1 MIAALEAGWTLRALY
16 VEERA
21 QLIPAIDF
29 ALSHARAAG
38 YRPTLLSDGTVSKV
52 ADAVTPQPVVAIVE
66 AKRFEIEQFV
76 PRPLILVVDR
86 VQDPGNL
93 GALARVAEACGASGL
108 VLTGSCADPF
118 GPKALRASAGSALRL
133 PIVEHEDAF
142 GALHLLEEMGYAT
155 AATTPHVA
163 TDFAFVD
170 WPAHVALVLGNEAQG
185 LDTSLLSAVTL
196 RVGIPMAEGPESL
209 NLAVA
214 AGIISMA
221 IVRRLAPRVGTPGA
235 PNIGAVSDE
244 ELS

>member
-1 MIAALEAGWTLRALY
+1 M
-16 VEERA
+16 
-21 QLIPAIDF
+21 
-29 ALSHARAAG
+29 
-38 YRPTLLSDGTVSKV
+38 
-52 ADAVTPQPVVAIVE
+52 VE
-66 AKRFEIEQFV
+66 AKSFLIEDFV
-76 PRPLILVVDR
+76 PSPLVLVADR

-118 GPKALRASAGSALRL
+118 GPKALRASAGSSLRL
-133 PIVEHEDAF
+133 PIVEHADAF
-142 GALHLLEEMGYAT
+142 GALRLLEEMGYAT

-163 TDFAFVD
+163 TDFALID
-170 WPAHVALVLGNEAQG
+170 WPAQVALVLGNEAQG

-235 PNIGAVSDE
+235 PNIGSMSDE